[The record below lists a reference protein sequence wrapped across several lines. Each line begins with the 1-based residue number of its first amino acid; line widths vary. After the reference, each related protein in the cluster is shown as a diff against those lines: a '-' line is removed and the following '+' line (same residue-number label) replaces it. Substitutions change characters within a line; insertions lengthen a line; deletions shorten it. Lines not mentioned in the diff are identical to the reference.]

1 LSTNGT
7 ANQVWGM
14 NSGATAQGW
23 QTSGGAGANYW
34 TLSGSNLYNNS
45 GTNVGIGTTS
55 PATALDVNGT
65 VSANMYN
72 LPNGSYIYTKN
83 AYSIDFIPQNST
95 FGFELALNGTASVD
109 INPSD
114 YSKSLRF
121 YSGGGEGS
129 LVLRTSTSV
138 GGENN
143 ASQVPLIVKGALSQT
158 ANLQEWRNSVGT
170 ALTVIDNN
178 GNVGIGT
185 TTPTGFLNVLGATE
199 QERLSYD
206 STHYSSHT
214 VNSAGDITF
223 GGTTGVV
230 NATTFVGALT
240 GNASTATALASS
252 PTNCSAG
259 SYTTGI
265 NASGASQSCTVAP
278 TECATSS
285 CSLNASTTLNS
296 KNICL
301 ADGTNCPG
309 SGYPIVVAQGSIG
322 SHPANYTIFSYASA
336 PAGQYVINGGLSY
349 LTAGYTGGTSEIVI
363 TYTDETGTAHT
374 SIAVPLV
381 SLNTTTIAL
390 GAAGSGVQYSI
401 IPFNI
406 WTNAGNTISVGITS
420 SSANNYYTFA
430 TLTRLQ

>member
-1 LSTNGT
+1 MRYPTGT
-7 ANQVWGM
+7 AIQCYTPANPPP
-14 NSGATAQGW
+14 
-23 QTSGGAGANYW
+23 SGG
-34 TLSGSNLYNNS
+34 
-45 GTNVGIGTTS
+45 VTS
-55 PATALDVNGT
+55 V
-65 VSANMYN
+65 
-72 LPNGSYIYTKN
+72 
-83 AYSIDFIPQNST
+83 
-95 FGFELALNGTASVD
+95 TASS
-109 INPSD
+109 PLAST
-114 YSKSLRF
+114 
-121 YSGGGEGS
+121 GG
-129 LVLRTSTSV
+129 
-138 GGENN
+138 
-143 ASQVPLIVKGALSQT
+143 
-158 ANLQEWRNSVGT
+158 
-170 ALTVIDNN
+170 D
-178 GNVGIGT
+178 
-185 TTPTGFLNVLGATE
+185 TPN
-199 QERLSYD
+199 
-206 STHYSSHT
+206 
-214 VNSAGDITF
+214 ITF
-223 GGTTGVV
+223 TNPGYIT
-230 NATTFVGALT
+230 AS
-240 GNASTATALASS
+240 GNAATATALASG

-259 SYTTGI
+259 YYTVGI
-265 NASGASQSCTVAP
+265 NSSGASQSCTVAP

-309 SGYPIVVAQGSIG
+309 SGYPRVVAQGSIG

-349 LTAGYTGGTSEIVI
+349 LTAGYTGGASEIVI

-390 GAAGSGVQYSI
+390 GAGGSGIQYSI